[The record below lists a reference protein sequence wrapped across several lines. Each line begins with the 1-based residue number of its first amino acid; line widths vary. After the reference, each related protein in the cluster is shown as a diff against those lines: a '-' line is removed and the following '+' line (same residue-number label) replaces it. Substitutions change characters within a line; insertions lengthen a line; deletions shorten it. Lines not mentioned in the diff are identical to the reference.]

1 MEQIKV
7 IIGRDK
13 AAPTV
18 STSESLPKT
27 CPSLSRRQRLT
38 GFATCFC
45 LGYLLSFGSTFA
57 LIGGSAN
64 GAKFGITY
72 SIGNVIALC
81 GSGFLVGPKEQVKL
95 MMKPVRR
102 VAAIIYL
109 SMIVVVL
116 VVAIAVPHLGGLVLL
131 LVFIQFVAAVWY
143 SASYIPYG
151 RKILTGICK
160 KTCGGGASFE

>member
-13 AAPTV
+13 AAAPSVT
-18 STSESLPKT
+18 TSESLAKT
-27 CPSLSRRQRLT
+27 CPSLSRSQRMI
-38 GFATCFC
+38 GFASCFC
-45 LGYLLSFGSTFA
+45 LGYLISFGSTFA

-72 SIGNVIALC
+72 SVGNIIALC
-81 GSGFLVGPKEQVKL
+81 GSGFLVGPTEQVKL

-109 SMIVVVL
+109 AMIIVVL
-116 VVAIAVPHLGGLVLL
+116 AVAIAAPNLGGLVLF

-160 KTCGGGASFE
+160 KTCGGTME